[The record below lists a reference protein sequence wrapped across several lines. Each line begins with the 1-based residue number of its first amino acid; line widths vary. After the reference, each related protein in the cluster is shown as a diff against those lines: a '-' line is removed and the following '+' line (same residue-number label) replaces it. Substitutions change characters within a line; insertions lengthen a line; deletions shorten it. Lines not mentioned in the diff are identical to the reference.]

1 MGRATLIP
9 RWFGVVH
16 PGYRSP
22 VNAVH
27 FQVVLALVIAI
38 PLGLVLADDPF
49 PGSGPLNVYV
59 WLGTMIGLLFA
70 FMYIAVNLAC
80 IGYYLREGRS
90 EFNVLKHIVV
100 PVLGVIAMIPAVLA
114 VIGGVTIP
122 ILNIELPPY
131 ENSLRFTAP
140 VVAIWIVLGIVAY
153 FILRSRNPEALTRVD
168 DVYGGDSVA
177 TPEGRTSL

>member
-1 MGRATLIP
+1 
-9 RWFGVVH
+9 
-16 PGYRSP
+16 
-22 VNAVH
+22 
-27 FQVVLALVIAI
+27 
-38 PLGLVLADDPF
+38 
-49 PGSGPLNVYV
+49 VYV
-59 WLGTMIGLLFA
+59 WLGTLIGLVFA

-122 ILNIELPPY
+122 ILDIELPPY

-140 VVAIWIVLGIVAY
+140 VVGIWFVIGIVAY
-153 FILRSRNPEALTRVD
+153 FVLRSRNPDALARVD
-168 DVYGGDSVA
+168 DVYGGDTIA
-177 TPEGRTSL
+177 TPEGRTEI